1 LSEPTLPGQSTGAL
15 PAGLSEQEAATR
27 LAQHGPNELTQAQPR
42 TVWHIAGEAV
52 REPMLQLLV
61 GAGLIYLVLGDVRE
75 ASMLLAFV
83 LLTLAITLV
92 QEWRTERVLEALR
105 DLSSPRA
112 LVLRAGQQ
120 RRIAGREVVVGD
132 LMLLAEGDRV
142 AADARL
148 LQANDL
154 QTDESL
160 LTGEAAPV
168 RKVAAGEATSQT
180 APRPGGDDQPWV
192 YAGSLVVRGQG
203 LAEVTATGGASEIG
217 RIGLALGQI
226 QPVPTALQGQTRQL
240 VRLFAAV
247 GLGLSLLVALLYWW
261 SRGGVLPAVL
271 VGITLAMSMMPQ
283 EFPLILTVFMAM
295 GAWRISQK
303 RVLVRRASAIEA
315 LGSATVLCTDK
326 TGTLTQNRMTIEA
339 LHVQGQTWLAP
350 SVADT
355 MGKPGGE
362 PGAESGVTAPTEAL
376 LPEAFHTLLEF
387 GILASEREPFDP
399 MEKAFWALGAQHFK
413 EGHPHWH
420 PQWALAH
427 EYALSP
433 QMLAMSHVWQVPQ
446 ATGDAAHVVATKG
459 APEAIAE
466 LCHLD
471 EPTRTQ
477 LRQVAQDLAAQGL
490 RVLGVARAV
499 HAVPAADTGW
509 PASQH
514 DFDFEWLGLV
524 GLRDPLRSAVPAAV
538 QACRAAGIRVAM
550 ITGDYPATALAIARQ
565 AGIDVAGGVLTGD
578 DVRALSDAALRER
591 LRSASVFAR
600 VMPEQKLRIVQAFQ
614 AEGQVVA
621 MTGDGVNDAPSL
633 KSADIGVAMGAR
645 GTDVAREASAIVL
658 LDDDFGAIVQ
668 AVSLGRR
675 IDDNLRKAMAFVL
688 AVHVPIAGLS
698 LLPLLMG
705 WPMLFMPVHIAFLE
719 LIIDPVCSIVFEAE
733 PEEPGIMQRP
743 PRQPGRPLLARSA
756 MVWSLLQG
764 GIVLAVVAGCYAW
777 LLHTGAAEPMARAAG
792 FLALVLADVALILS
806 TRSFG
811 NVWQATAQR
820 PNRALGLMLA
830 LMAAMLALVL
840 WVPALRALFHFAMP
854 DQAAVVV
861 ALGGAG
867 VTLLVLEALKWLT
880 RARRAACVPE
890 PP

>member
-15 PAGLSEQEAATR
+15 PAGLSEQEAAAR
-27 LAQHGPNELTQAQPR
+27 LAQHGPNELPQAQPR

-83 LLTLAITLV
+83 LLTLVITLV

-112 LVLRAGQQ
+112 LVLRGGQQ

-160 LTGEAAPV
+160 LTGEAAAV
-168 RKVAAGEATSQT
+168 RKVAANVATSQT

-203 LAEVTATGGASEIG
+203 LAEVTATGGDSEIG

-226 QPVPTALQGQTRQL
+226 QPVPTALQGQTREL
-240 VRLFAAV
+240 VRLFAVV

-271 VGITLAMSMMPQ
+271 AGITLAMSMMPQ

-295 GAWRISQK
+295 GAWRISQQ

-339 LHVQGQTWLAP
+339 LHAQGQTWLAP
-350 SVADT
+350 FGGERS
-355 MGKPGGE
+355 GE
-362 PGAESGVTAPTEAL
+362 PGAQPGSELSATPPAAAP
-376 LPEAFHTLLEF
+376 LPEVFHPLLEF

-399 MEKAFWALGAQHFK
+399 MEKAFWALGAQQLND
-413 EGHPHWH
+413 GHPHWH
-420 PQWALAH
+420 PQWTLAH

-433 QMLAMSHVWQVPQ
+433 QMLAMSHVWQRPQ
-446 ATGDAAHVVATKG
+446 ASGDAARVVATKG

-466 LCHLD
+466 LCRLD
-471 EPTRTQ
+471 EATRAQ
-477 LRQVAQDLAAQGL
+477 LRLVAQDLAAQGL

-499 HAVPAADTGW
+499 HAAPTDGHSW

-524 GLRDPLRSAVPAAV
+524 GLRDPLRPAVPAAV

-565 AGIDVAGGVLTGD
+565 AGIDADAGVLTGEE
-578 DVRALSDAALRER
+578 VRTLSDADLRER

-633 KSADIGVAMGAR
+633 KAADIGVAMGAR

-756 MVWSLLQG
+756 MFWSLLQG
-764 GIVLAVVAGCYAW
+764 VVVLAVVAGCYAW

-792 FLALVLADVALILS
+792 FLTLVLADVALIFS

-811 NVWQATAQR
+811 SVWHATVQR
-820 PNRALGLMLA
+820 PNRALWLMLA
-830 LMAAMLALVL
+830 LMAAMLTLVL
-840 WVPALRALFHFAMP
+840 WVPALRGLFHFAMP
-854 DQAAVVV
+854 DQAALVV

-867 VTLLVLEALKWLT
+867 VTLVVLEALKWLT
-880 RARRAACVPE
+880 RARRA
-890 PP
+890 